1 MFASQEVPEALVDY
15 WLAWVTKVPICPQ
28 VDSVVEGVQLEGK
41 KDAYLQVQYLE
52 YVGDTPAGGRKFS
65 KEDCPPNN
73 IFDCGI
79 VVQCK
84 VGKLPDGKTD
94 FHITSTVHQNI
105 LARLQYRTG

>member
-65 KEDCPPNN
+65 KEDCPQTTYLIVELLCHVKWENFPMVKL
-73 IFDCGI
+73 IFISPPPCI
-79 VVQCK
+79 
-84 VGKLPDGKTD
+84 KT
-94 FHITSTVHQNI
+94 F
-105 LARLQYRTG
+105 